1 MTNIELE
8 KLIVSDLKIEEKLDK
23 IKYASGIDMI
33 TRMNSEKRVFK
44 FEFKGKS
51 YIELLR
57 IDKELLLKKQKN
69 HDDEIMLLALEELLH
84 EKVAEMIDNRD
95 NKGLDEISKY
105 FNSEK
110 EKINNFV
117 KETRES
123 LLTEKDIKKMS
134 KNVTEE
140 NLNYKR
146 LVVAIIEGNITE
158 EQRLLMVNEYKKNQL
173 TYAKI
178 YTSKLSEYETDLLKY
193 YSLKKK
199 KF

>member
-33 TRMNSEKRVFK
+33 TRMNAEKKVFK

-69 HDDEIMLLALEELLH
+69 HYDEIMLLALEELLH

-95 NKGLDEISKY
+95 NKGLDDISKY

-134 KNVTEE
+134 KNATEE
-140 NLNYKR
+140 DLNYKR
-146 LVVAIIEGNITE
+146 LAVAIIEGNITE
-158 EQRLLMVNEYKKNQL
+158 EQRLLMQNEYKKNQL
-173 TYAKI
+173 IDAKI